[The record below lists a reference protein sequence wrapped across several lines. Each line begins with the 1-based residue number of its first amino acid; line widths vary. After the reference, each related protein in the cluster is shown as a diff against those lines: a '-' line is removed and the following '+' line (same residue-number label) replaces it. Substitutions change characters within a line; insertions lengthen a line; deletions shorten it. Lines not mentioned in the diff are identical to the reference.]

1 MRNQGRK
8 RSASGSREEKTSR
21 CFSGCSPAC
30 RRPNIAIA
38 NRICFIRETV
48 LENYLGISDTFLP
61 TASLLPPSLPP
72 SLRPD
77 QPGSQCAVRTPV
89 FPVPYP
95 HVLPTSHRSL
105 QLPADLPAH
114 SPAASRHPRSGA
126 ELCPPPLAPPA
137 PQEIPAGSPF
147 PPRSSSPPAAPRAP
161 LGLQAVRAG
170 RVAVATARPSS

>member
-1 MRNQGRK
+1 VRNQGRK

-95 HVLPTSHRSL
+95 HVLPTSQRVAAAPRGSASP
-105 QLPADLPAH
+105 QPRCQPPA
-114 SPAASRHPRSGA
+114 A
-126 ELCPPPLAPPA
+126 ELCPPPLAPAA
-137 PQEIPAGSPF
+137 PQEIPAGSPLHPNDLCPSLPHSAF
-147 PPRSSSPPAAPRAP
+147 R
-161 LGLQAVRAG
+161 LCVRAALPW
-170 RVAVATARPSS
+170 R